1 MRVILTE
8 SQLKRLLTEKNKLIL
23 VEQNPMDLVVGF
35 SAWLDHNV
43 GKHLTDF
50 GDYIWYGSKTDDTDG
65 LENGKIGDAKIP
77 YFGYTEADKNK
88 ISRETKKA
96 IEEIP
101 EIPESFG
108 KLYKMY
114 TGDELDEVLEG
125 FKQGLLKS
133 LKEKSPEEHIGDVLN
148 GIHHFYQFGKKEI
161 LKPLKYALE
170 SGIES
175 VEKGIEDFGEWVE
188 DCFNDLDCLID
199 VASVAVIALPGVG
212 LALSAAIDIGHG
224 AWYVVRYNNAST
236 REEKQALLIGATFSF
251 LGGIAGKGIKQSVN
265 IVKEVGTNKDIYK
278 YCSDLIDLGNKSSN
292 NKILKSNIEKLN
304 NKYKLTTKEL
314 KTVDKILNSLKT
326 LDKNIINNYTE
337 AIKVI
342 GEDLNVVQRANLKQ
356 LMQNNNVFQTILK
369 NSDNNIPEALSKY
382 LNKVARREAVMELSL
397 FYALDKSLR
406 NEKVGLFISKGI
418 RELRDILIPDIR
430 NTVEL
435 EGYDWF
441 TTKQA
446 FGAISEDDP
455 DYSFEKSKE
464 DNLNLKKAW
473 EEGWRPF
480 NKSIKNPTQM
490 DFNEVPEKYQTK
502 KYKDLFKNKE
512 KVNSF
517 NPSDDLL
524 KNKDVNVE
532 DDFFVNRLNKD
543 TNDTN
548 VSNKYKEQELVDSL
562 MNSIDPIPNADYEN
576 FDLDN

>member
-1 MRVILTE
+1 MKVILTE

-50 GDYIWYGSKTDDTDG
+50 GDYIWYGSKTDDYDG
-65 LENGKIGDAKIP
+65 LENGKIGDTKIP
-77 YFGYTEADKNK
+77 YFGNTEADNNK

-101 EIPESFG
+101 EIPESFV

-175 VEKGIEDFGEWVE
+175 AEKGIEDFGEWVE
-188 DCFNDLDCLID
+188 NCFNDLDCLLD
-199 VASVAVIALPGVG
+199 VASIAALVLPGVG
-212 LALSAAIDIGHG
+212 VALSAAIDIGHG
-224 AWYVVRYNNAST
+224 AWYAVRYNNAAT

-265 IVKEVGTNKDIYK
+265 IVKEVGTNKDIYR
-278 YCSDLIDLGNKSSN
+278 YTSDLIDLGRKNSN
-292 NKILKSNIEKLN
+292 NKILKSDIEKLN

-326 LDKNIINNYTE
+326 LDEKLVKTNVENYQK

-356 LMQNNNVFQTILK
+356 LMQNNDVFQTILK
-369 NSDNNIPEALSKY
+369 NSNNNIPEALSKY
-382 LNKVARREAVMELSL
+382 LNKVARREAVMEISL

-418 RELRDILIPDIR
+418 RGLRDILIPDIR

-480 NKSIKNPTQM
+480 DKNIKNPTQM
-490 DFNEVPEKYQTK
+490 DFIEVPEKYQTE
-502 KYKDLFKNKE
+502 KYKELSKNQE
-512 KVNSF
+512 KIKNF

-524 KNKDVNVE
+524 KNINVE
-532 DDFFVNRLNKD
+532 DDFFVNRLDNVNNKP
-543 TNDTN
+543 T
-548 VSNKYKEQELVDSL
+548 EQELIDSL
-562 MNSIDPIPNADYEN
+562 KYSIDPNTTLIDYDY
-576 FDLDN
+576 DLDDF